1 MKTTYLSTDRYALD
15 ASGQT
20 ASRNKFVGGAYDVY
34 TSVQG
39 DTFMKLSMRLLNDQ
53 SRYWE
58 IADINPQV
66 QWADEIPVGTLIRIP
81 L

>member
-1 MKTTYLSTDRYALD
+1 MKTTYLSTDRYGLD

-20 ASRNKFVGGAYDVY
+20 ASRNKFVSSTYEVY
-34 TSVQG
+34 IARDGV
-39 DTFMKLSMRLLNDQ
+39 TFMNLSIKFLKDQ

-66 QWADEIPVGTLIRIP
+66 QWPDQIPIGTLIRIP

>member
-1 MKTTYLSTDRYALD
+1 MKTRYLSTDRYSLD

-20 ASRNKFVGGAYDVY
+20 ASRTRFVGGGYSVY
-34 TSVQG
+34 TAEQG
-39 DTFMKLSMRLLNDQ
+39 DTFMLLSSKFLNDP

-66 QWADEIPVGTLIRIP
+66 QWPDTIPAGTLIRIP
-81 L
+81 T

>member
-1 MKTTYLSTDRYALD
+1 MKTTYLSTDRYTLD

-20 ASRNKFVGGAYDVY
+20 ASRSKFVVSTYEVY
-34 TSVQG
+34 IATQG
-39 DTFMKLSMRLLNDQ
+39 DTFMNLSIRFLNDQ

-66 QWADEIPVGTLIRIP
+66 QWPDQIPVGTLIRIP
-81 L
+81 S

>member
-1 MKTTYLSTDRYALD
+1 MKTNYLSTDRYSLD

-20 ASRNKFVGGAYDVY
+20 ASRNKFIATTYEVY
-34 TSVQG
+34 IATQG
-39 DTFMKLSMRLLNDQ
+39 ETFMNLSIKFLNDQ

-66 QWADEIPVGTLIRIP
+66 QWPDQIPVGTLIRIP

>member
-15 ASGQT
+15 PSGQT
-20 ASRNKFVGGAYDVY
+20 ASRSKFVTSSYTAYIA
-34 TSVQG
+34 THG
-39 DTFMKLSMRLLNDQ
+39 DTFMNLSIKFLNDQ

-66 QWADEIPVGTLIRIP
+66 QWPDEIQAGTLIRIP